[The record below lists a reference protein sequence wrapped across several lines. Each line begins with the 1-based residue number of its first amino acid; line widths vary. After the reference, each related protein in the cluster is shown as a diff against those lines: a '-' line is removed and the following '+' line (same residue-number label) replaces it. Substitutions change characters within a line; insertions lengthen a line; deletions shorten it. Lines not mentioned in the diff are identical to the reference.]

1 MRISEHAV
9 PAFPIRQRRGAGG
22 GEQALGHSGKLHQE
36 LHVGC
41 AAALEGAA
49 EVGFEG
55 DGGAAVG
62 REGAE
67 LVDAGE
73 EFGCALA
80 VGPEGPE
87 LPGLQQKI
95 GVAVGLEFR
104 DGRYVPKNEGL
115 VEVCAER

>member
-1 MRISEHAV
+1 M
-9 PAFPIRQRRGAGG
+9 
-22 GEQALGHSGKLHQE
+22 
-36 LHVGC
+36 
-41 AAALEGAA
+41 
-49 EVGFEG
+49 GFEG